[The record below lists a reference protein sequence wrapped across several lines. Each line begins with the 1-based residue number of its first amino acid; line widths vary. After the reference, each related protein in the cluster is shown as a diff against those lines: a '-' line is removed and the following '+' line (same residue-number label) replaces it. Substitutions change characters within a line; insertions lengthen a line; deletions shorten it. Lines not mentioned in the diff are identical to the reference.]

1 MPHAHSIELH
11 GVLDHCADLVPS
23 IRPTEKEVCKYAR
36 LFTNELAYLALEDSD
51 GEGEYLQ

>member
-23 IRPTEKEVCKYAR
+23 IRPTEKVGKYAR
-36 LFTNELAYLALEDSD
+36 LLTNELAQLALV
-51 GEGEYLQ
+51 LL